1 MVTRTVSVVTGGRA
15 DFGLYQWIMDEL
27 AATGRFTV
35 ELAVTGMHLATG
47 YESMAEVLRSPY
59 PVTARVETLLASDSD
74 TAIAK
79 AVALGIAGF
88 ADAWSNRRPDLVM
101 VLGDRFEMLAAA
113 EAAYLLKL
121 PIAHISGGD
130 VTEGAIDDAMRH
142 AISKLSH
149 LHFVTNAAA
158 GARLARMGE
167 SPANIHCV
175 GSPGIDAVRK
185 LDLIDRAGIE
195 QALGFPLRKQ
205 NLMVT
210 FHPVT
215 LDPSPST
222 QQFQALLDAL
232 AEWDDKGDVGIIMT
246 QANADAE
253 GRALTAMARDFA
265 QGRGHVALRA
275 SLGQRLYLSAVTV
288 VDAVVGNSSSGLYE
302 VPAIGVPTVN
312 IGRRQDGRLRA
323 PSVIDCAASAPAIS
337 SAITQA
343 LAKGRAVPASPYG
356 DGHTAERVA
365 AILSGYDDFG
375 PLIYKRFHDC

>member
-15 DFGLYQWIMDEL
+15 DFGLCRWIMDEL

-35 ELAVTGMHLATG
+35 ELAVTGMHLASG
-47 YESMAEVLRSPY
+47 YDSLAEVLATPY

-74 TAIAK
+74 AAIAK

-149 LHFVTNAAA
+149 IHFVTNPPAA
-158 GARLARMGE
+158 ARLARMGE
-167 SPANIHCV
+167 DPAHVHCV

-185 LDLIDRAGIE
+185 LDLAGRAELE
-195 QALGFPLRKQ
+195 QALGFRLRPR

-215 LDPSPST
+215 LDPVPSA

-232 AEWDDKGDVGIIMT
+232 AGLGEDVGIVMT
-246 QANADAE
+246 QANADAD
-253 GRALTAMARDFA
+253 GRALTAMVRAFA
-265 QGRGHVALRA
+265 QNRPNVCLRA
-275 SLGQRLYLSAVTV
+275 SLGQRLYLSAVAL
-288 VDAVVGNSSSGLYE
+288 VDTVVGNSSSGLYE
-302 VPAIGVPTVN
+302 VPALGVPTVN

-323 PSVIDCAASAPAIS
+323 PSVIDCPPSVDAIRAAIASA
-337 SAITQA
+337 
-343 LAKGRAVPASPYG
+343 LARGRGEPASPYG

-365 AILSGYDDFG
+365 VLLSDYGDFQ

>member
-1 MVTRTVSVVTGGRA
+1 MVRRTIQVVTGGRA
-15 DFGLYQWIMDEL
+15 DFGLYRWIMDAL
-27 AATGRFTV
+27 AASGNFTV
-35 ELAVTGMHLATG
+35 EVAVTGMHLAAG
-47 YESMAEVLRSPY
+47 YDSLAEVLAAPY

-74 TAIAK
+74 AAVAK

-88 ADAWSNRRPDLVM
+88 ADAWTNRRPDLVM

-113 EAAYLLKL
+113 QAAYLLKL

-149 LHFVTNAAA
+149 IHFVTNQPAAE
-158 GARLARMGE
+158 RLARMGE
-167 SPANIHCV
+167 DPAHIHCV

-185 LDLIDRAGIE
+185 LDLADRAGLE
-195 QALGFPLRKQ
+195 HALDFRLRAR

-215 LDPSPST
+215 LDPIPSAK
-222 QQFQALLDAL
+222 QFQALLDAL
-232 AEWDDKGDVGIIMT
+232 AGLGEEVGIIMT

-253 GRALTAMARDFA
+253 GRALTGMAQDWAR
-265 QGRGHVALRA
+265 GRANVCLRA
-275 SLGQRLYLSAVTV
+275 SLGQRLYLSAVAL

-302 VPAIGVPTVN
+302 VPALGVPTVN

-323 PSVIDCAASAPAIS
+323 PTVLDCPPETAAIAAAIDR
-337 SAITQA
+337 A
-343 LAKGRAVPASPYG
+343 LARGRGEAASPYG

-365 AILSGYDDFG
+365 VILSGYRDFG
-375 PLIYKRFHDC
+375 PLIYKRFHDS